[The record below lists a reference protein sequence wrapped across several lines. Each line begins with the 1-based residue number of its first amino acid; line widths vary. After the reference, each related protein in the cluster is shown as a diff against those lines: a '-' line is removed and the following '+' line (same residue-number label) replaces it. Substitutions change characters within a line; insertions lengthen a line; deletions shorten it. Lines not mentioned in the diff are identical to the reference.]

1 MRRWLAMLVVLGCGA
16 WAGCLSDRADR
27 STVRSDGPPLAGL
40 VGEDVVYLDVAVI
53 ERPLGDPFFNEELWT
68 EADEQALRA
77 DGGEQAI
84 SLERKTELE
93 KNGFRV
99 GQVGGLLPPTKL
111 QDLLLSRRS
120 CEAHRIQLHAG
131 HETTI
136 AVGPLRPRCSC
147 RLSHDGEAV
156 DAEFEQ
162 AQCRFEVVPSL
173 TGDGRIQLRFTPHV
187 THGER
192 KAAFV
197 SQCEAGVLHWG
208 RQDQQPEEVYNW
220 LSWSVTVAP
229 NEYVVIGTKQEQGKS
244 LGEGFFVSDEEEL
257 AVQRLLVLRT
267 AHVPTPSAP
276 ADEKLRRSPPLAL
289 RASMTA
295 VRGRGE

>member
-16 WAGCLSDRADR
+16 LVGCLSDRADH
-27 STVRSDGPPLAGL
+27 STARSDAPPLAGL
-40 VGEDVVYLDVAVI
+40 VGDDVVYLDVAVI
-53 ERPLGDPFFNEELWT
+53 ARPLGDPFFNEELWT
-68 EADEQALRA
+68 EADEQALHA

-111 QDLLLSRRS
+111 QDLLLSKRS

-136 AVGPLRPRCSC
+136 AVGPLRPRCRC

-173 TGDGRIQLRFTPHV
+173 TGDGRIQLRFTPQI

-192 KAAFV
+192 KTAFI

-208 RQDQQPEEVYNW
+208 REEQQPEEVYNW

-229 NEYVVIGTKQEQGKS
+229 NEYVVIGTKQEQGET
-244 LGEGFFVSDEEEL
+244 LGERFFVSDEEES